1 MEQFLALAHILH
13 LNTTDLHSN
22 VVWIQVVCHLAIQKI
37 QTLQANPC
45 PLTSDLLAWL
55 GPEAVALAWFTAAW
69 LRKIEA
75 KAIPRGLGQL
85 WPGSGLGH
93 GL

>member
-1 MEQFLALAHILH
+1 MRSVSI
-13 LNTTDLHSN
+13 
-22 VVWIQVVCHLAIQKI
+22 I
-37 QTLQANPC
+37 
-45 PLTSDLLAWL
+45 SDLLARL
-55 GPEAVALAWFTAAW
+55 GPEAMALAWLTAAW

-75 KAIPRGLGQL
+75 KAIPRGLGWL